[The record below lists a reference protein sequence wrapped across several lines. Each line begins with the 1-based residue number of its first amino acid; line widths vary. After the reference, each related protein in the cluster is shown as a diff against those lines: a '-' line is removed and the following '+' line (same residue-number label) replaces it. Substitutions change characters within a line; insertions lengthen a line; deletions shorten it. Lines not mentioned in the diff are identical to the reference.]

1 MCCMRPEKM
10 NSLKIRLII
19 LVRKSLF
26 TIMIRQI

>member
-1 MCCMRPEKM
+1 MRTEKM

>member
-1 MCCMRPEKM
+1 MCCMRAEKM